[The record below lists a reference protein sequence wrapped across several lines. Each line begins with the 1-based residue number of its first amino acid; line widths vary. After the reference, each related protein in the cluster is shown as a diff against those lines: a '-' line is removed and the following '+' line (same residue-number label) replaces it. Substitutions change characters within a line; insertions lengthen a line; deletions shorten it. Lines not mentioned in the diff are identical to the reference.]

1 MLGNIG
7 STVVKLFVVS
17 LLVGMA
23 MSFFDLS
30 PRALLERLGGTAQE
44 IFEIGVGAV
53 EWAVPY
59 VLLGAVVVVPIW
71 IVVRLLKALRGRSR

>member
-30 PRALLERLGGTAQE
+30 PRVAIRPTSDR
-44 IFEIGVGAV
+44 VD
-53 EWAVPY
+53 
-59 VLLGAVVVVPIW
+59 
-71 IVVRLLKALRGRSR
+71 R